1 MEPIGTYTTAR
12 PVSLPEDTQGAT
24 LSEMEAAKN
33 TLLNTLAKQAGFD
46 ASKTRKHHA
55 FTTKQTLTV
64 KEIKQVIRG
73 MKIDLNTVTPAEIEQ
88 IIGKPD
94 MISQTK
100 AISNL
105 SGVVTLYHATQSKS
119 LENVVKAVI
128 HLDRTQ
134 RATILEHEA
143 NGEHVETPRTLELES
158 EAFRAFGLDVDDAI
172 ITIEV
177 DPSHFKNA
185 DFEGNIGEYR
195 HGVKVRNYNAENK
208 QGPSKDSHLCVNNE
222 TIRTMKI
229 HVPAYYCK
237 MCKTSS
243 GSNQVRHAQGCP
255 KCGAG
260 REYLTG
266 QSVNIQLPL
275 IRFGGLVTS
284 TIGKVDFRTLRLN
297 GTTKNAII
305 DANNGIGSSAYAIQ
319 CLMNEPVKIRF
330 NYLGRTTWV
339 RATVKPVVF
348 DVSGLDKPYIGL
360 GVSLTEKQFIAV

>member
-1 MEPIGTYTTAR
+1 MPDTKIG
-12 PVSLPEDTQGAT
+12 SDI
-24 LSEMEAAKN
+24 SEMEAAKN
-33 TLLNTLAKQAGFD
+33 RLLNELAKEAGYD
-46 ASKTRKHHA
+46 ATKTRKAHA
-55 FTTKQTLTV
+55 FTTKQCLTKQEV
-64 KEIKQVIRG
+64 MQVIRG
-73 MKIDLNTVTPAEIEQ
+73 MKIDLDTVTPAEIEK

-94 MISQTK
+94 MVSPTK
-100 AISNL
+100 HIDNL
-105 SGVVTLYHATQSKS
+105 TGVVTLYHAKQSKN
-119 LENVVKAVI
+119 LENAIKAVI

-134 RATILEHEA
+134 TATTLEHQA
-143 NGEHVETPRTLELES
+143 KGEHVETPRTLELES

-177 DPSHFKNA
+177 DPSDFKNA

-195 HGVKVRNYNAENK
+195 HGIKVRNYNAENR

-222 TIRTMKI
+222 TIRTMRI
-229 HVPAYYCK
+229 HVPAYYCT
-237 MCKTSS
+237 MCKVSS

-319 CLMNEPVKIRF
+319 CLMNEPVKIRY
-330 NYLGRTTWV
+330 NISGRTTWV

-360 GVSLTEKQFIAV
+360 GVSLTEKQFLPV